1 MNSDLSL
8 TCTDPGIFVRGVQ
21 VIYRS
26 QMVNF
31 KENYRA
37 WTTTMDK
44 PIHEREHNDCQWL
57 IKKSHGR
64 CWLEWQISITKLSNA
79 YLCHFSSYRWGPTF
93 SRGGP
98 TFSRVWGSN
107 CLFPIETHITCDFPG
122 WVRTC
127 LSRHNWNFV
136 NLIFF
141 HAIKSWLISS
151 WYIYWQFYRV
161 KPIKSII
168 NWTLSNLTVTR
179 ENWILRVL
187 YAKCMFSDKSAMQ
200 VWMLISA
207 TPESGFSLTSL
218 HMNVS
223 MISLYVCAW
232 ERVFSFWARA

>member
-1 MNSDLSL
+1 MLIGVTNFHHQTKQRLPVSFFKLQMGSN
-8 TCTDPGIFVRGVQ
+8 IFQGGVQ
-21 VIYRS
+21 L
-26 QMVNF
+26 F
-31 KENYRA
+31 
-37 WTTTMDK
+37 
-44 PIHEREHNDCQWL
+44 P
-57 IKKSHGR
+57 G
-64 CWLEWQISITKLSNA
+64 
-79 YLCHFSSYRWGPTF
+79 WG
-93 SRGGP
+93 
-98 TFSRVWGSN
+98 GSN
-107 CLFPIETHITCDFPG
+107 CLFPIETHIICDFPG
-122 WVRTC
+122 WVRTPCPPLWIRTC
-127 LSRHNWNFV
+127 LSRHNLNFV

-151 WYIYWQFYRV
+151 WYIYWQFYSV
-161 KPIKSII
+161 KPIKSMI

-200 VWMLISA
+200 VWKLISA